1 MEQGNEYLIVNEEG
15 YHINYI
21 RFNYRYPVMHNLYA
35 LHCMFVNILKDSL
48 VMTNLEALTQKY
60 KQ

>member
-35 LHCMFVNILKDSL
+35 LHCMFVNILNKRFTGND
-48 VMTNLEALTQKY
+48 Y
-60 KQ
+60 P

>member
-21 RFNYRYPVMHNLYA
+21 GFNYRYLVMYNLYA